1 MISCGYIIMIIV
13 DSCIIWFHLDCI
25 MQLKKSYYMYIATN
39 VSSRKSATTFGD
51 LPDWLVSMILAVS
64 MQNLFMHTCGMMTSS
79 NGNIFRVTGPFC
91 WEFTGHLWIP
101 LTKASDAELWY
112 FLWSAP
118 WKKSGWV
125 NNDEAGDLRRHRAH
139 YDVTVMVKKID
150 ARFNGL
156 EILATNYTALFF
168 PLCDITMLQT

>member
-1 MISCGYIIMIIV
+1 MFLKHWYKKLNFTQIIHRYMISCGYIIMIIV

-25 MQLKKSYYMYIATN
+25 MQLKKSYYMYIVTN
-39 VSSRKSATTFGD
+39 VSSRKSATTFCD

-64 MQNLFMHTCGMMTSS
+64 MQHLLMHTCGMMTSS

-118 WKKSGWV
+118 WKKKRLSKQWWGWWS
-125 NNDEAGDLRRHRAH
+125 E
-139 YDVTVMVKKID
+139 T
-150 ARFNGL
+150 
-156 EILATNYTALFF
+156 
-168 PLCDITMLQT
+168 PSC